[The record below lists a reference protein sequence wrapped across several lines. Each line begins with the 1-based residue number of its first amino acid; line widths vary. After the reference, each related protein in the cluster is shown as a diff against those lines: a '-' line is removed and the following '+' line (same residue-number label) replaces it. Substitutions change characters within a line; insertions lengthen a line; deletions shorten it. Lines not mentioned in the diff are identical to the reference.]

1 MPLSITG
8 VQGISDTFSYTE
20 VFPPVPSNYRSGG
33 KVTTT
38 LENNIVM
45 NEKRV
50 GVVPRYVK
58 PIECVLQLEHSSK
71 WPKDLESIR
80 RMKTAFYLEIS
91 KSLSKKHKIV
101 SSVKPDCLDVLYE
114 GYVFR
119 YRLYVS
125 REVGFLKRETTT
137 NGVTV
142 YKDTPESR
150 EMEMR
155 LNVLPK
161 LTGALKGLQSQYPSF
176 GPTTALVK
184 RWLRSHLIDN
194 YLFPD
199 DVINLLS
206 ASLFIN
212 QSPFSTP
219 NTPQVGFLRFL
230 KFFAELQWHIQP
242 VVVSFNDEITSES
255 R

>member
-1 MPLSITG
+1 
-8 VQGISDTFSYTE
+8 
-20 VFPPVPSNYRSGG
+20 
-33 KVTTT
+33 
-38 LENNIVM
+38 
-45 NEKRV
+45 
-50 GVVPRYVK
+50 
-58 PIECVLQLEHSSK
+58 
-71 WPKDLESIR
+71 LESIR

-206 ASLFIN
+206 AALFIN